1 MSAAWQTP
9 IVVLAVMAWLAAPPK
24 SLGEASQREA
34 MRRQMAGK
42 SKVTLTNLG
51 QPPEIPLVPPP
62 PPASG
67 DPQAGAAVSA
77 STATGAAGSA
87 GATTPADK
95 VKDEKYWR
103 DRIATAQDRVN
114 RAQRMSQ
121 ALQTRINSLK
131 RDSVNMDD
139 PNKQKQAREELQ
151 KTMDELD
158 RTQKNI
164 EAGRKAIVDIQDE
177 ARRLN
182 VPAGWVRSA

>member
-1 MSAAWQTP
+1 MSAAWQSP
-9 IVVLAVMAWLAAPPK
+9 IVIMAVLAWLAAPPK

-34 MRRQMAGK
+34 MRRQIAGK
-42 SKVTLTNLG
+42 SRTTLTNIG
-51 QPPEIPLVPPP
+51 QPAEIPLVPTPAA

-67 DPQAGAAVSA
+67 DQQAAGTGA
-77 STATGAAGSA
+77 ATGAAGAA
-87 GATTPADK
+87 GAATPAEK

-103 DRIATAQDRVN
+103 ERISTAQDKIN
-114 RAQRMSQ
+114 RDQMLST

-139 PNKQKQAREELQ
+139 PNKQKKAREELQ
-151 KTMDELD
+151 LTMDELD

-164 EAGRKAIVDIQDE
+164 EAGKKAIVDIQDE

-182 VPAGWVRSA
+182 VPAGWVRTGL